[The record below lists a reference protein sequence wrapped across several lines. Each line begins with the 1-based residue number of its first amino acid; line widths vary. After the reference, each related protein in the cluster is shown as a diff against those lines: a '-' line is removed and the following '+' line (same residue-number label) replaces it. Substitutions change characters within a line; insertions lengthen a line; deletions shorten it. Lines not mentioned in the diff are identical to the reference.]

1 MDTKKFILGSLGAAI
16 TSFLLGALWHPLL
29 MGDFYTAHM
38 TTILRSEPSIPFIG
52 LGYLVL
58 GILMAYT
65 YPLGYKGGSAVK
77 EGFRFGALIGLIWI
91 LPLSLIL
98 HGNIN
103 ISLVVVLVDAG
114 WHIVQEG
121 MAGIVLAFIYGSRA
135 AATSE

>member
-16 TSFLLGALWHPLL
+16 TSFLLGGLWHMIL

-38 TTILRSEPSIPFIG
+38 ATILRPEPSIPFIG

-58 GILMAYT
+58 GMLMAYT

-91 LPLSLIL
+91 LPLSLML
-98 HGNIN
+98 HGTIN

-121 MAGIVLAFIYGSRA
+121 LAGIVLAFIYGSGA